1 MRTGVAVMSKLAY
14 GGIRGP
20 RYIEYGW
27 VYVVVVIALIALIFI
42 RVYGRRDRSRGEK
55 ADRSEPL
62 TVRRVSRVRTRK
74 RGHQGGNHERQGGNH
89 GHQATS
95 RRRPNEP

>member
-1 MRTGVAVMSKLAY
+1 MLTGVAVMSKLAY

-27 VYVVVVIALIALIFI
+27 VYVVVVIAVIALIFI
-42 RVYGRRDRSRGEK
+42 RVYVRRDRSLGEK
-55 ADRSEPL
+55 ADRSEPR
-62 TVRRVSRVRTRK
+62 TVHRVSRVRTRK
-74 RGHQGGNHERQGGNH
+74 RGHQGANH
-89 GHQATS
+89 GHQAAS